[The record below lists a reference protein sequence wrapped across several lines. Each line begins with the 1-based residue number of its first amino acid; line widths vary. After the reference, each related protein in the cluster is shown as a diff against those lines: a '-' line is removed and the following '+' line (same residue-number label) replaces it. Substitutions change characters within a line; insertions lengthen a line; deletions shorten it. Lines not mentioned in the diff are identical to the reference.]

1 MTAVNDAVNGTT
13 ELAGS
18 AVAGAQGILD
28 TVLSTLGG
36 TLEFIKPALVALII
50 IIFGGWIIK
59 KVLKFV
65 QVVLEKAHVDAF
77 FDKIGLTGQLKE
89 FGIDVTPSA
98 AVAGVIGVVAKVA
111 LYMAAINVLGIEA
124 LSALMQDI
132 LTFIISDGIVAII
145 LLVAGVAVANFV
157 KELIENSASLFAS
170 ADTAKTVAKAA
181 KIAVLVFTGMAVLN
195 QLNIAADLIQTLF
208 SGIVGIVTLAG
219 GIAFGLGGQ
228 EKAKEIIAKIC
239 K

>member
-1 MTAVNDAVNGTT
+1 MKAVDYAIYTT
-13 ELAGS
+13 SDMADS
-18 AVAGAQGILD
+18 AVSGAQGILD

-36 TLEFIKPALVALII
+36 AMEFIKPALVALII
-50 IIFGGWIIK
+50 ILVGGWIIK
-59 KVLKFV
+59 KILKFV
-65 QVVLEKAHVDAF
+65 QVALEKVHVDAF

-89 FGIDVTPSA
+89 FGVDIAPSA

-132 LTFIISDGIVAII
+132 LTFLISDGIVAII
-145 LLVAGVAVANFV
+145 LLVAGLAIANFV
-157 KELIENSASLFAS
+157 KDLITNSASLFAS

-181 KIAVLVFTGMAVLN
+181 KIAVLAFTTMAVLN

-228 EKAKEIIAKIC
+228 E
-239 K
+239 

>member
-1 MTAVNDAVNGTT
+1 MTVVNDAVNGTT

-36 TLEFIKPALVALII
+36 IMGFIKPALVALVII
-50 IIFGGWIIK
+50 IVGGWIIK
-59 KVLKFV
+59 KILKFV
-65 QVVLEKAHVDAF
+65 QVALEKAQIDTL
-77 FDKIGLTGQLKE
+77 FDKIGLTNQLKE
-89 FGIDVTPSA
+89 FGINITPSSA
-98 AVAGVIGVVAKVA
+98 IAGVIGVVAKVA
-111 LYMAAINVLGIEA
+111 LYMAAINALGIEA

-145 LLVAGVAVANFV
+145 LLVAGVAIANFV
-157 KELIENSASLFAS
+157 KELIENSTS
-170 ADTAKTVAKAA
+170 AFSSEETAKTVAKVA
-181 KIAVLVFTGMAVLN
+181 KIAVLAFTGMAVFN

-208 SGIVGIVTLAG
+208 SGIVGIITIAG

-228 EKAKEIIAKIC
+228 DKAKEIITKIC

>member
-1 MTAVNDAVNGTT
+1 MAVLNDAVNGTT
-13 ELAGS
+13 DLAGS
-18 AVAGAQGILD
+18 AVSGAQGILD

-36 TLEFIKPALVALII
+36 VLEFIKPALVALVII
-50 IIFGGWIIK
+50 IVGGWIIK
-59 KVLKFV
+59 KILKFV
-65 QVVLEKAHVDAF
+65 QVILEKAHVDAF

-89 FGIDVTPSA
+89 FGVDVTPSA
-98 AVAGVIGVVAKVA
+98 AVTGVIGVVAKVA

-132 LTFIISDGIVAII
+132 LTFLISDGIVAVI
-145 LLVAGVAVANFV
+145 LLVAGLAIANFV
-157 KELIENSASLFAS
+157 KELIENSSSLFAS

-195 QLNIAADLIQTLF
+195 QLQIASELIQTLF
-208 SGIVGIVTLAG
+208 SGIVGVATIAG

-228 EKAKEIIAKIC
+228 DKAKEIINKIC

>member
-1 MTAVNDAVNGTT
+1 MKAVDYAIYTT
-13 ELAGS
+13 SDMADS
-18 AVAGAQGILD
+18 AVSGAQGILD

-36 TLEFIKPALVALII
+36 AMEFIKPALVALII
-50 IIFGGWIIK
+50 ILVGGWIIK
-59 KVLKFV
+59 KILKFV
-65 QVVLEKAHVDAF
+65 QVALEKVHVDAF

-89 FGIDVTPSA
+89 FGVDIAPSA

-157 KELIENSASLFAS
+157 KELIEDSSSLFS
-170 ADTAKTVAKAA
+170 DTSTAKTVANAA
-181 KIAVLVFTGMAVLN
+181 KIAVLVFTVMAVLN

-228 EKAKEIIAKIC
+228 EKAKEVIAKIC

>member
-1 MTAVNDAVNGTT
+1 MNHIETVNEASKLTN
-13 ELAGS
+13 S

-36 TLEFIKPALVALII
+36 TMEFIKPALVALII
-50 IIFGGWIIK
+50 ILVGGWIIK
-59 KVLKFV
+59 KILKFV
-65 QVVLEKAHVDAF
+65 QIALEKAHVDPF
-77 FDKIGLTGQLKE
+77 FDKMGLTGQLKE
-89 FGIDVTPSA
+89 FGVDITPSA

-132 LTFIISDGIVAII
+132 LTFLISDGIVAII
-145 LLVAGVAVANFV
+145 LLVAGLAIANFV
-157 KELIENSASLFAS
+157 KDLITNSASLFAS

-181 KIAVLVFTGMAVLN
+181 KIAVLAFTTMAVLN